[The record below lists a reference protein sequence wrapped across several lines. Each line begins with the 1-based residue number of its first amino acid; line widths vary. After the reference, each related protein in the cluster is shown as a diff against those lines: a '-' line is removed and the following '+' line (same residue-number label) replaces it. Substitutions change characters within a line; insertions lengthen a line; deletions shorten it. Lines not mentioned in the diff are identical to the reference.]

1 MTEYN
6 FRLANTCSTCKWSRF
21 GAGDYRWG
29 GKKQGGV
36 CTRLQEEVVRPK
48 YLRFDYVY
56 KRDRN
61 KMTTAGV
68 AAYVAEIAR
77 VINKEIERLTPDMI
91 RARWQKTQDEYAQ
104 RGIHLENNLEKSLK
118 WAAERTRKLYR
129 LLERLPEL
137 ETNLYEWAAYNEKL
151 AAVKKAGDGFL
162 VHRQTVCDF
171 WEEGPGQ
178 RESVAKKIVGEHN
191 AN

>member
-1 MTEYN
+1 MSEYN
-6 FRLANTCSTCKWSRF
+6 FRIANTCSTCKWSRF

-48 YLRFDYVY
+48 KLRFDYVY
-56 KRDRN
+56 NHKE
-61 KMTTAGV
+61 MTAQSVAGCV
-68 AAYVAEIAR
+68 ARAKGYIEYEI
-77 VINKEIERLTPDMI
+77 KRLTPDVVK
-91 RARWQKTQDEYAQ
+91 ATWV
-104 RGIHLENNLEKSLK
+104 
-118 WAAERTRKLYR
+118 AERTKYSYPEDSLQRNLEYAVRRTKRMYK

-137 ETNLYEWAAYNEKL
+137 EANLQEWATYNKKI
-151 AAVKKAGDGFL
+151 AAVKAAGDGFL

-171 WEEGPGQ
+171 WEAGPGQ
-178 RESVAKKIVGEHN
+178 RESVAKKIVEKHH

>member
-1 MTEYN
+1 MEEYN
-6 FRLANTCSTCKWSRF
+6 FRIAHTCSTCKWSRF

-48 YLRFDYVY
+48 KLRFDYVY
-56 KRDRN
+56 GHE
-61 KMTTAGV
+61 KMTMQT
-68 AAYVAEIAR
+68 VAEYTAQIAR
-77 VINKEIERLTPDMI
+77 YINAEIKRLTPETVQIM
-91 RARWQKTQDEYAQ
+91 WQATQDEYAQ
-104 RGIHLENNLEKSLK
+104 RGIQLQNNLEKSLK
-118 WAAERTRKLYR
+118 WAAERTRKLYKQ
-129 LLERLPEL
+129 LERLPEL
-137 ETNLYEWAAYNEKL
+137 EANLYEWAAHNAKL
-151 AAVKKAGDGFL
+151 DEVKKAGDGFL

-178 RESVAKKIVGEHN
+178 RESVAKKIVEEHH